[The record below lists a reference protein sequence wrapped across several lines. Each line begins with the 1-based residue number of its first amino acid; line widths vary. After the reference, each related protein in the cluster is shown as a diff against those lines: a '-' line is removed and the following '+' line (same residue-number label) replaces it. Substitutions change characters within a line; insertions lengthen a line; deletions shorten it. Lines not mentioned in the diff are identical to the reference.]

1 MLRRVG
7 IVDSAV
13 LPPHASKAPPR
24 QQRRVGAPEA
34 QLHLERDASTATE
47 LSGPESRVLPQPSPL
62 ATVSAVKKL
71 LLIALAAAGVVYA
84 KKKLDEGKAEQ
95 ALWAEATDAVKRS

>member
-1 MLRRVG
+1 MRTRV
-7 IVDSAV
+7 
-13 LPPHASKAPPR
+13 
-24 QQRRVGAPEA
+24 
-34 QLHLERDASTATE
+34 
-47 LSGPESRVLPQPSPL
+47 SRVLSARSVL

-84 KKKLDEGKAEQ
+84 KKKLDEGKAEH